1 MVFTCLTTEITDSL
15 VNSNGEWTKPNTI
28 TSRAGVLYLQLVK
41 RITIWSDFNRV
52 DTFITLDTLRIEPLK
67 VIYSINQKSP
77 VKILIISSKVLIR
90 LRPFSAARS
99 KNSLLS
105 SGFFMRFCISKST
118 NEMA

>member
-52 DTFITLDTLRIEPLK
+52 DTFITLDRWNYGVIIIILFTLK
-67 VIYSINQKSP
+67 KTKAQY
-77 VKILIISSKVLIR
+77 
-90 LRPFSAARS
+90 F
-99 KNSLLS
+99 
-105 SGFFMRFCISKST
+105 T
-118 NEMA
+118 Y